1 MFEII
6 IIYLFLSV
14 CIGLFAAKKVS
25 TVNDFVTAGR
35 NLPFVF
41 ILAMVFAT
49 WFGAETILGISATFL
64 EEGLYGLASDP
75 FGASFCL
82 IIFGLFFAKKLYRM
96 NLLTLGDFFKF
107 HYNSKVELIIS
118 LCIVLSYLG
127 WVSAQLTA
135 LGLVFN
141 VLTDG
146 SISRSLGIVLGA
158 VSILIYTLAGG
169 MWSIAITTFVQ
180 MIVIILGLILVT
192 FEATTLAGGFST
204 VLSTADYDGKFEW
217 LPELSIVGFVSW
229 IGAFI
234 TMALGSIPQQDVFQ
248 RVNSSRSEKIAVWGT
263 TIGGLVYLIFAFVP
277 IILAYSAVIIDPNLT
292 ARLMEQ
298 DSQLVLPSIVIQQMP
313 NWLQV
318 VFFGSL
324 LSVIMSTA
332 SGTLLAPSIIFSNNI
347 LKNLNSSLTDTQ
359 LLLLTRVTIF
369 AFTMI
374 VLFYS
379 LFSSDSIH
387 TMVENAYR
395 VTLAGAFVPLFAGLF
410 WKKSSNFGALLSI
423 ALGISTWLFF
433 ETIKTDLIVEPQI
446 IGLLASFIGM
456 ILGSYLKPRH

>member
-369 AFTMI
+369 SFTMI

-410 WKKSSNFGALLSI
+410 WKKASNFGALLSI
-423 ALGISTWLFF
+423 LLGISTWLFL
-433 ETIKTDLIVEPQI
+433 EIIKIDLIVEPQI
-446 IGLLASFIGM
+446 IGLLTSFIGM